1 MTTSS
6 EGVGS
11 VGEEATRL
19 FAAFEAWVHNAA
31 GGASAAFNAADS
43 HMATGSAECQL
54 CPVCRLIALMR
65 GTRPEVFEHLV
76 DATSSMLAA
85 LRAAIDAH
93 EHGWASH
100 SRSPVEHID
109 IG

>member
-1 MTTSS
+1 MTTSTD
-6 EGVGS
+6 GVGS
-11 VGEEATRL
+11 VSEEASRL
-19 FAAFEAWVHNAA
+19 FAAFESWVQNAK
-31 GGASAAFNAADS
+31 GGAGVAFSAADS
-43 HMATGSAECQL
+43 HIATGTAECQL

-85 LRAAIDAH
+85 MRAAIDAH
-93 EHGWASH
+93 EHGWASRN
-100 SRSPVEHID
+100 RSPVEHID